1 MPSGKEPVPTECYI
15 YTMEVKLDIPFEQ
28 LLRMLR
34 QLTPAQRE
42 KARSVLKPVKESKG
56 AHIMD
61 FAGAFA
67 DMDEDTYTDLAQN
80 LKDTRTGLFMRPTAG
95 R

>member
-1 MPSGKEPVPTECYI
+1 
-15 YTMEVKLDIPFEQ
+15 MEVKLEIPFEQ

-42 KARSVLKPVKESKG
+42 KARSVLKSDRES
-56 AHIMD
+56 ASTRIMA

-67 DMDEDTYTDLAQN
+67 DMDDAEYTDLAQN
-80 LKDTRTGLFMRPTAG
+80 LKDTRAGLFVRPTEG
-95 R
+95 Q

>member
-1 MPSGKEPVPTECYI
+1 
-15 YTMEVKLDIPFEQ
+15 MEVKLEIPFEQ

-42 KARSVLKPVKESKG
+42 VARSVLKPVKESKG
-56 AHIMD
+56 ARIMAL
-61 FAGAFA
+61 AGAFA
-67 DMDEDTYTDLAQN
+67 DMDEHEYADLAQY
-80 LKDTRTGLFMRPTAG
+80 LKDTRTGLFDRTMAG

>member
-1 MPSGKEPVPTECYI
+1 
-15 YTMEVKLDIPFEQ
+15 MEVKLEIPFEQ

-42 KARSVLKPVKESKG
+42 QARSVLKPVKESK
-56 AHIMD
+56 AMHIMD

-67 DMDEDTYTDLAQN
+67 DMDEDAYTDLAQY
-80 LKDTRTGLFMRPTAG
+80 LKGTRAGLFNRTMAG

>member
-1 MPSGKEPVPTECYI
+1 
-15 YTMEVKLDIPFEQ
+15 MEVKLEIPFEQ

-42 KARSVLKPVKESKG
+42 KARSVLKSDRES
-56 AHIMD
+56 ASTRIMA

-67 DMDEDTYTDLAQN
+67 DMDEVEYADLAQN
-80 LKDTRTGLFMRPTAG
+80 LKDTRTGLFMRPAES